1 MTRFMVPWATDA
13 GGYHKKLTAIWKL
26 GYNVTIWK
34 EFTWYFSAQ
43 RYCSGILNF
52 RHENEWDRIRVWT
65 PFLTKANDSRTSE
78 DNWTCGVLP
87 CYKWLLSPSGTS
99 RVLIRIEGFCSVQT
113 NLSMIAIFCH
123 LNLLHDSSQ
132 SFETYF
138 NIVLPCT
145 FKSNESF
152 LLLGFSTT
160 FCLYFKSLLYVRHGN
175 LDRPPWLITFICLR
189 LSGTYSKQ

>member
-1 MTRFMVPWATDA
+1 VGYWIFVMKMSETVYAFEPRFLQKQMTQEHPRTTEHVECCLAT
-13 GGYHKKLTAIWKL
+13 I
-26 GYNVTIWK
+26 
-34 EFTWYFSAQ
+34 
-43 RYCSGILNF
+43 
-52 RHENEWDRIRVWT
+52 
-65 PFLTKANDSRTSE
+65 
-78 DNWTCGVLP
+78 
-87 CYKWLLSPSGTS
+87 WLLSPSGTS
-99 RVLIRIEGFCSVQT
+99 RALIRIEGFWSVQT

-138 NIVLPCT
+138 NIVLLCT

-175 LDRPPWLITFICLR
+175 LDRPPWLITFLCLT
-189 LSGTYSKQ
+189 LSGTYSK